1 MLLPLWNSGTEV
13 PVPVVVRDIEDSA
26 AEWAQLPAVVPSLPA
41 RGTLAAAALPPTSVL
56 LIEPVWTLRGPAAAQ
71 RRLITGC
78 DRPAAE
84 SRVRTQED
92 EEGKEQTGDEVEE
105 TETERGE
112 VCMPRTPQARI
123 SRRSPANIP
132 PSVR

>member
-1 MLLPLWNSGTEV
+1 M
-13 PVPVVVRDIEDSA
+13 VRDIDDSA

-41 RGTLAAAALPPTSVL
+41 PGTLAAAALPPTSVL

-71 RRLITGC
+71 RRLIAGC

-84 SRVRTQED
+84 SRVQTQED

-112 VCMPRTPQARI
+112 VCQE
-123 SRRSPANIP
+123 RRRLGFREEALDGDA
-132 PSVR
+132 